1 MVSDEDDYLG
11 ELEMEGEVE
20 GRKREWKLVGRWK
33 EWLICIYIRSGRR

>member
-20 GRKREWKLVGRWK
+20 WKMERKLVGRWK
-33 EWLICIYIRSGRR
+33 GWVICIYVRSGRR